1 MKHIISFNP
10 CAARYVYWTLYTLRP
25 LTVVEL
31 QNATQD
37 SETDKDSAA
46 FEDSLQVKSAG
57 LLAVDS
63 ATGTVKFVHRTA
75 KEYLQGVASRVFFP
89 NAQREIAET
98 CLAAI
103 TLDEVVDDCYFRD
116 GAKSCNSQTGI
127 TSYAAMYWG
136 YHARE
141 VSTDETAI
149 QVLVRT
155 FLNKLLWRRPP
166 AGKFPAT
173 TEMPAELGLGKYPR
187 DWSALHILAFFGI
200 VGKSKRLLEQGA
212 SIDANDNSLK
222 VTPLHCAVSRG
233 NEDMVEFLLDSGV
246 DCNASSLNGNTALH
260 IATRDGQRRI
270 IKILLSQPADPQI
283 ANRDGANCLHLAVGT
298 ASDEST
304 VPLLVKNR
312 AGVNS
317 RNLRN
322 KDTALHLAVEWKRPR
337 IILFLLEKGAALNMA
352 NGENLTPLQLAAK
365 IDNCEAISL
374 LLQRGAQLETRSLS
388 GYTAVQIAAQ
398 HRNWIA
404 FDLLVAGGAN
414 VNAWTKD
421 GETLLH
427 RQARESFSN
436 TFIAAKLLNQGA
448 NIEAR
453 SSRGDTAL
461 QCAAVAGNRIMVM
474 FLIAQG
480 ANIDVLTPKGESLL
494 HITPP
499 LNNDCLEILSALL
512 SRGLDV
518 QTYSNE
524 GWNPLHKIVHTG
536 TGALD
541 LESDRTRE
549 FIELLCKHGADINAF
564 TTATVAETPL
574 HLATRSSICRPQL
587 ISFLISMG
595 ANLNAM
601 TNEGKTPLHLAGERG
616 RESVFRILLEAGTN
630 LFLEIPEEVHKT
642 TSPMDFSAGST
653 AFDLAR
659 KNPFSVIWL
668 DGEGKLCPAPERKR
682 RDSVNTI
689 IDDIETDD
697 LDDSMTGSTLVSCEG
712 RTVFV

>member
-1 MKHIISFNP
+1 MKQMISFNP
-10 CAARYVYWTLYTLRP
+10 RAARYVYWTLYALRP
-25 LTVVEL
+25 LTVAEL
-31 QNATQD
+31 QSATQI
-37 SETDKDSAA
+37 SEADQESAIL
-46 FEDSLQVKSAG
+46 ENLLQTKSAG
-57 LLAVDS
+57 LLTVDS
-63 ATGTVKFVHRTA
+63 ATGTVRFVHKTA
-75 KEYLQGVASRVFFP
+75 KEYLQGVAARVFFP
-89 NAQREIAET
+89 NAQKEITET
-98 CLAAI
+98 CLTAI
-103 TLDEVVDDCYFRD
+103 TPDQVIDGCYPRD
-116 GAKSCNSQTGI
+116 GAGLCNPGNGI
-127 TSYAAMYWG
+127 TDYAATYWG

-141 VSTDETAI
+141 VTADENAI

-166 AGKFPAT
+166 AEKSPVTA
-173 TEMPAELGLGKYPR
+173 EMPMELGLGKYPR

-200 VGKSKRLLEQGA
+200 VGKAKRLLEQGA
-212 SIDANDNSLK
+212 SIDANDNSYK
-222 VTPLHCAVSRG
+222 VTPLHCAVARG
-233 NEDMVEFLLDSGV
+233 NDDMVEFLLDSGV
-246 DCNASSLNGNTALH
+246 NYNASCLDGNTALH
-260 IATRDGQRRI
+260 MATRNGQR
-270 IKILLSQPADPQI
+270 KIMKLLLSQPVDPQI
-283 ANRDGANCLHLAVGT
+283 ANLQGANCLQLAVGT

-337 IILFLLEKGAALNMA
+337 IILFLLEKGAVLNMA
-352 NGENLTPLQLAAK
+352 NGHGFTPLQLAAK

-374 LLQRGAQLETRSLS
+374 LLQRGAQLETRSLP

-398 HRNWIA
+398 HRNWVA

-414 VNAWTKD
+414 VNAWTKE

-427 RQARESFSN
+427 GQARESFSN
-436 TFIAAKLLNQGA
+436 TSIAAKLLDQGA

-461 QCAAVAGNRIMVM
+461 QCAAMAGNKTMVM
-474 FLIAQG
+474 FLVSQG
-480 ANIDVLTPKGESLL
+480 ANIEVLTPKGESLL
-494 HITPP
+494 HITPL
-499 LNNDCLEILSALL
+499 LNNDCLDILSALIV
-512 SRGLDV
+512 RGLDV
-518 QTYSNE
+518 QTVSNE
-524 GWNPLHKIVHTG
+524 GWMPLHKIVYTG

-541 LESDRTRE
+541 LESDKTRE
-549 FIELLCKHGADINAF
+549 YIELLRRHGADINAF
-564 TTATVAETPL
+564 TTTPIAETPL
-574 HLATRSSICRPQL
+574 HLATRASICRPQL
-587 ISFLISMG
+587 ISFLISLG

-616 RESVFRILLEAGTN
+616 RESVFRMLLEAGTN
-630 LFLEIPEEVHKT
+630 LFLEIPEEVQKT
-642 TSPMDFSAGST
+642 TSPMDLSAGST

-682 RDSVNTI
+682 RDSVDTI

-697 LDDSMTGSTLVSCEG
+697 LDDGMTGSTLVGSE
-712 RTVFV
+712 RRAVFV